1 MVKPKPRRC
10 LSQHWE
16 KVVRATI
23 SLAAGITSPRLIQ
36 YLTKTETI
44 QRSNIQTEVREA
56 SYGTRDRV
64 HRGEVGGREPVRHH
78 PNDQKV
84 WGGQGAWRVLAARQ
98 HAAKPKEKIAS
109 SRRMELKKP
118 SQLSFKSQPISLP
131 WRELEEGALYRH
143 KKAL

>member
-16 KVVRATI
+16 RVVRATI

-64 HRGEVGGREPVRHH
+64 HREVEGREPVRHH

-98 HAAKPKEKIAS
+98 HAAKPKEKNSVFAEDGI
-109 SRRMELKKP
+109 EKTEPTLIQKP
-118 SQLSFKSQPISLP
+118 TDFS
-131 WRELEEGALYRH
+131 ALAR
-143 KKAL
+143 A